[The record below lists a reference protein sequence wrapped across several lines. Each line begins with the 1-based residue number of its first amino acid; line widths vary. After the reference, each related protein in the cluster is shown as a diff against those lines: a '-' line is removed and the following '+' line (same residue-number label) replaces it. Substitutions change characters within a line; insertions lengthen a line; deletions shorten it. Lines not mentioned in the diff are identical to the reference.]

1 MSWDDVLVYLCNIH
15 VSWRPELFR
24 VRTKVHGR
32 WDANAGPEDDS
43 YNVSENPQY
52 TITLSEEAIRK
63 KATLW
68 LLLSRHVTKQE
79 QEGGEVRA
87 LHIIIS
93 PCCRG
98 NILLLT
104 VLFITD
110 VSGF

>member
-1 MSWDDVLVYLCNIH
+1 MSWDDVLHYLCNIH
-15 VSWRPELFR
+15 VSWRPGLFR
-24 VRTKVHGR
+24 VRVHGR

-87 LHIIIS
+87 LHIIMIL
-93 PCCRG
+93 PFCRG
-98 NILLLT
+98 NISLLT
-104 VLFITD
+104 VTFITD
-110 VSGF
+110 VAGF